1 MTTTKGVAKM
11 NNQQAIEL
19 LSNEIYHA
27 LAKLPD
33 IKENLDEPEFINHA
47 ITYAIMENAII
58 HYDEFLRNEEGYTG
72 ASNYLHEVLVE
83 SVIKVEE
90 ETDEAVKQMRYDVLI
105 P

>member
-1 MTTTKGVAKM
+1 M

-19 LSNEIYHA
+19 LSNEIYRA

-33 IKENLDEPEFINHA
+33 IKENMAEPEFINHA

-58 HYDEFLRNEEGYTG
+58 HYDEFLRNEDGYTG

-83 SVIKVEE
+83 SIIKVEE
-90 ETDEAVKQMRYDVLI
+90 ETEETVNQMRSDGLI